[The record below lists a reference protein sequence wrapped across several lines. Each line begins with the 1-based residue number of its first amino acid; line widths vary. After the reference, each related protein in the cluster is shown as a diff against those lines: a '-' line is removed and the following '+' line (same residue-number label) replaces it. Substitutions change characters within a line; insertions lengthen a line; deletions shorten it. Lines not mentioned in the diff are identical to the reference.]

1 MHIRGSHIRKTQLP
15 IHLKCKRNGEH
26 EFQYQKGHQK
36 HFKNN
41 VVSVCGRDTNS
52 SIFAGSNSINSR
64 GNIDTAVGS
73 NSNSTSNI
81 NMLTEVSV
89 IAVNADR
96 SISYKSNI
104 TTIIRSI
111 ASCNFSI
118 KIKTTDLF
126 TLCAIYMYKM
136 QQSAKR

>member
-1 MHIRGSHIRKTQLP
+1 
-15 IHLKCKRNGEH
+15 
-26 EFQYQKGHQK
+26 
-36 HFKNN
+36 
-41 VVSVCGRDTNS
+41 
-52 SIFAGSNSINSR
+52 
-64 GNIDTAVGS
+64 
-73 NSNSTSNI
+73 
-81 NMLTEVSV
+81 MLTEVSV